1 MKWKGIY
8 EIIKYQNI
16 KYDQRYNDDLRIWK
30 FLKFFIV
37 SQKSNPGIMGF
48 LLHKYLLKNTSQK
61 TNTILCISLLPV
73 LNILQF
79 LLAWNQ

>member
-8 EIIKYQNI
+8 ETIKYQNI

-48 LLHKYLLKNTSQK
+48 LLHK
-61 TNTILCISLLPV
+61 
-73 LNILQF
+73 
-79 LLAWNQ
+79 